1 MKGKAM
7 QEQVKIQEIPVKV
20 YRTADRLMVA
30 APMPGLE
37 PEDILVEITN
47 TCHLLLQGQ
56 IRGVLKGDGEKELL
70 VDEWSV
76 GGYYRDVAL
85 PDSVDGEHTN
95 VNYGNGV
102 IVVAMPLS
110 ERTIPAQLSM
120 DTVGPARGEH
130 MGNSGRM

>member
-1 MKGKAM
+1 M
-7 QEQVKIQEIPVKV
+7 QEQAKIQEIPVKV
-20 YRTADRLMVA
+20 YRTSDRLMVA

-56 IRGVLKGDGEKELL
+56 IRGVLKGDGEKGLL
-70 VDEWSV
+70 VDEWTV

-85 PDSVDGEHTN
+85 PNSVDGERTN

-102 IVVAMPLS
+102 LVVAMPLS
-110 ERTIPAQLSM
+110 ERTIPAQLTI
-120 DTVGPARGEH
+120 DTVGPARGERF
-130 MGNSGRM
+130 GNAGHE

>member
-1 MKGKAM
+1 M
-7 QEQVKIQEIPVKV
+7 QEQAKIQEIPVKV

-47 TCHLLLQGQ
+47 TCHLLLRGQ
-56 IRGVLKGDGEKELL
+56 IRGVLKGDGDKELL

-85 PDSVDGEHTN
+85 PNSVDGEHAN

-102 IVVAMPLS
+102 IVIAMPLS
-110 ERTIPAQLSM
+110 ERTMPAKLTM
-120 DTVGPARGEH
+120 VTVGPARGERT
-130 MGNSGRM
+130 GNSGHI

>member
-1 MKGKAM
+1 M
-7 QEQVKIQEIPVKV
+7 QEQAKIQEIPVKV

-47 TCHLLLQGQ
+47 TCHLLLRGQ
-56 IRGVLKGDGEKELL
+56 IRGVLKGDGDKELL

-85 PDSVDGEHTN
+85 PNSVDGEHAN

-110 ERTIPAQLSM
+110 ERTMPARLTM
-120 DTVGPARGEH
+120 DTVGPARGERT
-130 MGNSGRM
+130 GNSGHM